1 MGNDVGFGKWLV
13 DNLLGL
19 GCVAGVGQA
28 DASDG
33 LSWRM
38 LLVWIAGNYVVQS
51 VIGGRGGELLESSDN
66 LAVAES
72 CWHRPIIW
80 WWRPMVW

>member
-66 LAVAES
+66 LVVAS
-72 CWHRPIIW
+72 YGLVKCGYW
-80 WWRPMVW
+80 VWV